1 MSETSEPTHA
11 ETLEALRDLVSKID
25 WWYGDLSR
33 SFRDHPLG
41 ASVTR
46 AKEVLGGARKDAADD
61 AQKRTRE
68 IDRVICDHGHVSDQ
82 VRDLQRAVLRVC
94 DVIDVLMDVAQ
105 LDRLSGGAIRHL
117 VAHEV
122 GRHSGDPIEWVPKR
136 ESPFRAEDE

>member
-1 MSETSEPTHA
+1 MSETSESKHGESVRFLRGMA
-11 ETLEALRDLVSKID
+11 DALERATYEDSDERRRAL
-25 WWYGDLSR
+25 
-33 SFRDHPLG
+33 
-41 ASVTR
+41 A
-46 AKEVLGGARKDAADD
+46 DAASLRVAIAALSGD

-94 DVIDVLMDVAQ
+94 ETLDILTDVARLNRPRDL
-105 LDRLSGGAIRHL
+105 LDPIRRL

-122 GRHSGDPIEWVPKR
+122 GRHSGDPITWVPKR